1 MYSSKMQQP
10 FSGSI
15 PFPVTFPAL
24 AGRVFRPVILP
35 AESFRSRPPPAATRR
50 LFVENM
56 AAEDL
61 REIPP
66 VSSAAPVKTPDQL
79 NEPSAFP

>member
-1 MYSSKMQQP
+1 MHSSKMQQP

-15 PFPVTFPAL
+15 PFPVIFPAL

-35 AESFRSRPPPAATRR
+35 AESRRSRPPAAALR

-56 AAEDL
+56 AEEDL